1 MAYAPEYVRG
11 WTVERYQVD
20 LRRAA
25 NQSQRQM
32 DETLRDLCA
41 RRVPGDTYRNLMVN
55 AAYQGR
61 TFKHI
66 LVPVWLIHYTYGA
79 KTYQI
84 VANGYTGA
92 LAGERPYS
100 WVKIVLAV
108 LAALLMLLVVMQ
120 VFGR

>member
-1 MAYAPEYVRG
+1 M
-11 WTVERYQVD
+11 
-20 LRRAA
+20 
-25 NQSQRQM
+25 
-32 DETLRDLCA
+32 
-41 RRVPGDTYRNLMVN
+41 PGDTYRNLMVDAN
-55 AAYQGR
+55 YQGR

-79 KTYQI
+79 KNYQI

-108 LAALLMLLVVMQ
+108 LAALCMLGILVALWQ
-120 VFGR
+120 R

>member
-1 MAYAPEYVRG
+1 
-11 WTVERYQVD
+11 
-20 LRRAA
+20 
-25 NQSQRQM
+25 M

-55 AAYQGR
+55 SAYQGR

-66 LVPVWLIHYTYGA
+66 LVPIWLIHYTYGA

-100 WVKIVLAV
+100 WVKIALAV
-108 LAALLMLLVVMQ
+108 LAALVVLGILFALGQ
-120 VFGR
+120 R